1 MSYYSGYSGSSSN
14 SPSWGS
20 IILAFIGLCIFVFMF
35 NSCSI
40 SSDRDEQHMIEI
52 YESDNLV
59 YNQDTLIVY
68 REEIINGRSIGSAT
82 YSVYYNSNGNKCKYI
97 NGKIIE
103 IENSG
108 GE

>member
-1 MSYYSGYSGSSSN
+1 MSYYRSN
-14 SPSWGS
+14 RETSWGS
-20 IILAFIGLCIFVFMF
+20 LILTIIALCIFVVFV

-40 SSDRDEQHMIEI
+40 SNDRERQNMVTI
-52 YESDNLV
+52 YDSDNLV
-59 YNQDTLIVY
+59 YNQDTLIIY
-68 REEIINGRSIGSAT
+68 REELISGRSFDSAT

-97 NGKIIE
+97 NGEIIE

>member
-1 MSYYSGYSGSSSN
+1 MSYYDYSYSKKDISFGYLL
-14 SPSWGS
+14 
-20 IILAFIGLCIFVFMF
+20 LAFICLCIFVVLLD
-35 NSCSI
+35 SCSI
-40 SSDRDEQHMIEI
+40 SNDRENQHMVTI

-59 YNQDTLIVY
+59 YNQDTFIVY
-68 REEIINGRSIGSAT
+68 REEIISGGRYASSAT

-97 NGKIIE
+97 NGEIME

>member
-1 MSYYSGYSGSSSN
+1 MSYYNRSN
-14 SPSWGS
+14 SDSPSWGL
-20 IILAFIGLCIFVFMF
+20 LALMFIGLCAFIVMM

>member
-1 MSYYSGYSGSSSN
+1 MSYYRYSNKSSL
-14 SPSWGS
+14 SWTEIIIMG
-20 IILAFIGLCIFVFMF
+20 IILVVIAVWM

-40 SSDRDEQHMIEI
+40 SSDRESQHMVTI

-59 YNQDTLIVY
+59 YNEDTLIVY
-68 REEIINGRSIGSAT
+68 REEIIDGGRYTDTAT

-97 NGKIIE
+97 NGEITE